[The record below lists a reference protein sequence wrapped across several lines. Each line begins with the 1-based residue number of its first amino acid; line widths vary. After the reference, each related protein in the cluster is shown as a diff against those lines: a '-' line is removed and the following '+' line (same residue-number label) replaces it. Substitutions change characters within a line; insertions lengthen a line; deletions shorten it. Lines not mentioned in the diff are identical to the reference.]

1 MVATVGSMAVTGKF
15 AAGAILSGFSNIVGK
30 MKQTGFESKNLKTEM
45 GRMTGSM
52 KAMAMAAGLTGAALL
67 AMLVNAVMTSP
78 ILAGSL
84 AKLRI
89 AFMLFGN
96 TIAKHVKPIIEWV
109 IKGIKWLHARF
120 KSLPDP
126 IQSAIVKFVII
137 GGVILTLIP
146 ILLLFITVLKLAK
159 VALIALGA
167 PAIITAITGS
177 ALALAVFAV
186 GVGILTGFIGVLI
199 LKKTGVLDFFANLG
213 EGFRNASGPAAVL
226 RDILTVIAGIF
237 GGVAGMGV
245 IDIIKGDWDFSGMKA
260 AMDVMEEAKVRLKT
274 GEGYD
279 GETSTSISLPS
290 GKGGQNIGN
299 QSNTVNVDLN
309 GANIE
314 VAGGPD
320 GAIDLMTYISEMDAQ
335 LLQIKQV

>member
-15 AAGAILSGFSNIVGK
+15 AAGAILSGFSSIVGK

-52 KAMAMAAGLTGAALL
+52 KAMAMVAGLTGASLL

-120 KSLPDP
+120 KSLPDS

-137 GGVILTLIP
+137 GGVILTLMP
-146 ILLLFITVLKLAK
+146 ILLLFITVLKLVKAG
-159 VALIALGA
+159 LIAIGAPGIIAALGGTGIILVTLAVILGA
-167 PAIITAITGS
+167 I
-177 ALALAVFAV
+177 LAT
-186 GVGILTGFIGVLI
+186 ILI
-199 LKKTGVLDFFANLG
+199 LRSKVPEFFSELG
-213 EGFRNASGPAAVL
+213 EGFRTATGSAAVL
-226 RDILTVIAGIF
+226 RDIVMVLVGYF
-237 GGVAGMGV
+237 GALGLAS
-245 IDIIKGDWDFSGMKA
+245 IDIARGDFGLPRFKA
-260 AMDVMEEAKVRLKT
+260 AMEEMKNVKHRLWT

-279 GETSTSISLPS
+279 EETSTSINLPAS
-290 GKGGQNIGN
+290 KSGQNIGN

-320 GAIDLMTYISEMDAQ
+320 GAVDLMTYISEMDAQ

>member
-45 GRMTGSM
+45 TRMTGSM
-52 KAMAMAAGLTGAALL
+52 KAMAMAAGITGAALL

-109 IKGIKWLHARF
+109 IKAVKWLHARF
-120 KSLPDP
+120 KALPEP
-126 IQSAIVKFVII
+126 IQSAIVKIVII

-146 ILLLFITVLKLAK
+146 ILLLLSSVLGLVKAG
-159 VALIALGA
+159 LIAIGA
-167 PAIITAITGS
+167 PAIIAALGGTGVILIT
-177 ALALAVFAV
+177 LAVVLGA
-186 GVGILTGFIGVLI
+186 ILATILI
-199 LKKTGVLDFFANLG
+199 LRSKVPEFFSELG
-213 EGFRNASGPAAVL
+213 EGFRTATGSAAVL
-226 RDILTVIAGIF
+226 RDIVMVLVGYFGALGLAAADIARGDF
-237 GGVAGMGV
+237 GLPH
-245 IDIIKGDWDFSGMKA
+245 FKA
-260 AMDVMEEAKVRLKT
+260 AMEEMKNVKHRLWT

-279 GETSTSISLPS
+279 EETSTSIKLPA
-290 GKGGQNIGN
+290 GAGGGQNIGT
-299 QSNTVNVDLN
+299 QTNT
-309 GANIE
+309 NIIDFGGSTFE
-314 VAGGPD
+314 VAGGQAGYD
-320 GAIDLMTYISEMDAQ
+320 DFLAQMNEMGAEKF
-335 LLQIKQV
+335 QIKVV